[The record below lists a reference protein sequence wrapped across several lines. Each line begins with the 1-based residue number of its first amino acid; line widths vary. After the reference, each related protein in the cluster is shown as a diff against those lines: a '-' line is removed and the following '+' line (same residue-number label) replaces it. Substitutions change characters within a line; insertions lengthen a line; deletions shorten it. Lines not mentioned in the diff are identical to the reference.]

1 MYTSEVYHGAFWR
14 YIVLILDNSKVQFNK
29 LEFAYQRKS
38 IKMTDQSSLI
48 LSIALCLF
56 MYMYKEFPSWNSNDL
71 ELCEAKTFL
80 W

>member
-1 MYTSEVYHGAFWR
+1 MYTSEVYHGALWR

-38 IKMTDQSSLI
+38 SDQSSLI
-48 LSIALCLF
+48 LSTALCLF

-71 ELCEAKTFL
+71 DLCEAKTFL
-80 W
+80 S